1 MNPQNNKNLI
11 LATSLSVVI
20 MISWTWFYEKPRL
33 EKIAIQQKI
42 VEENKVLKT
51 EKSSGKIAEENSNSP
66 APTIENTASEA
77 SKKINL
83 EEKSEVIVL
92 AKTGKEI
99 IEKTSN
105 ERVRIESK
113 SLHGSINL
121 RGARF
126 DIR

>member
-51 EKSSGKIAEENSNSP
+51 EKSSEKISEENSNSP
-66 APTIENTASEA
+66 SQWKDGWGYNQPF
-77 SKKINL
+77 L
-83 EEKSEVIVL
+83 
-92 AKTGKEI
+92 
-99 IEKTSN
+99 
-105 ERVRIESK
+105 
-113 SLHGSINL
+113 
-121 RGARF
+121 
-126 DIR
+126 